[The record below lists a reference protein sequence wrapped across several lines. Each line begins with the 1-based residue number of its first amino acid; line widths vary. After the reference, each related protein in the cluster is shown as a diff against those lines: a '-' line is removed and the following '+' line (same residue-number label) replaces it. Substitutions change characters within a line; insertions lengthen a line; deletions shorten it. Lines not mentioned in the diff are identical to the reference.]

1 MNFAFVSGTHF
12 AIYNG
17 NMSRTSSSSHRF
29 PKRLALL
36 ASLAL
41 GSALALGAG
50 CTFEPP
56 GSVLGG
62 GGGGGGGGADG
73 GDEADADI
81 GGDETMTITF
91 TSEPTAGL
99 AVPNFAPANL
109 VATWIEDSNGAFVQ
123 TVDRQLSNNY
133 ARYLLGWAAMSG
145 GIATDQDAVTGA
157 TRPNHNTPITATWS
171 IPAELPDGIYTI
183 RVETTDGNANSA
195 EQNTQGTFT
204 FEKNGTASTQ
214 TPVGLGYSNVTLD
227 YSGRL

>member
-62 GGGGGGGGADG
+62 GGGGGGGGGADG

-91 TSEPTAGL
+91 TSEPVGGSQY
-99 AVPNFAPANL
+99 APANV
-109 VATWIEDSNGAFVQ
+109 VATWIEDANGAFVQ
-123 TVDRQLSNNY
+123 TINRQSAVRTQHLV
-133 ARYLLGWAAMSG
+133 AWTQMSG
-145 GIATDQDAVTGA
+145 GLAADQDAVTGA
-157 TRPNHNTPITATWS
+157 TRLDHNTPVTATWA
-171 IPAELPDGIYTI
+171 IPAALPDGIYTV
-183 RVETTDGNANSA
+183 RVETCDDNSATA

>member
-1 MNFAFVSGTHF
+1 MNCAFVSGTHF

-17 NMSRTSSSSHRF
+17 NMSRTSSSSHRS

-62 GGGGGGGGADG
+62 GGGGGGADG
-73 GDEADADI
+73 GD
-81 GGDETMTITF
+81 
-91 TSEPTAGL
+91 
-99 AVPNFAPANL
+99 VVAPANV
-109 VATWIEDSNGAFVQ
+109 VATWIEDANGAFVQ
-123 TVDRQLSNNY
+123 TINRQSAVRTQHLI
-133 ARYLLGWAAMSG
+133 AWTQMSG
-145 GIATDQDAVTGA
+145 GLAADQDAVTGA
-157 TRPNHNTPITATWS
+157 TRLDHNTPVTATWA
-171 IPAELPDGIYTI
+171 IPAALPDGIYTVRI
-183 RVETTDGNANSA
+183 ETCDDNSATA

-214 TPVGLGYSNVTLD
+214 TPVGLGYTNVTID